1 MKESET
7 TDPGSALEVE
17 VTRAPIS
24 PFSVAITK
32 FVGPES
38 RNIGEPDPTDST
50 PGRLAEKLTEA
61 ALVNP
66 QTSKVS
72 APLT

>member
-1 MKESET
+1 MKDSET
-7 TDPGSALEVE
+7 IDPGSALEVE

-50 PGRLAEKLTEA
+50 PGRLTE
-61 ALVNP
+61 
-66 QTSKVS
+66 
-72 APLT
+72 